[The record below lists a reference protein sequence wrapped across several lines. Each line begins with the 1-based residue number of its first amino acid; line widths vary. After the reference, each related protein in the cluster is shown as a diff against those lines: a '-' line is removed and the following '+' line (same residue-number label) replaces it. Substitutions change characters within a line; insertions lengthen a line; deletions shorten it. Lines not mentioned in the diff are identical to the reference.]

1 MNAVLAVLLVS
12 IPAAL
17 LGVLLV
23 RSIVGPLSNLRE
35 AARRFGQGNLGAR
48 SGVTTG
54 GEIGE
59 LNREFNSM
67 ALQLSDTIEERTAE
81 RNRMAAVL
89 TNMHDGVITTDERGL
104 VDSMNPAA
112 SQLFNVSQEKAAGH
126 SLIEVTRSHELH
138 QALLELLSQ
147 PGEYRR
153 MELQVGNRTV
163 AAVVTVAPASGA
175 ENKPAGLLVLQDIS
189 ELRRLER
196 VRRDFVANIGHE
208 LRTPL
213 TSVKLLVETV
223 RGAMH
228 DDTQVAEDFL
238 GQIEA
243 ELDRLTQLVRELLE
257 LSRIESGQVEL
268 HRTSVD
274 VPQLLEEVAGR
285 LRTQAERAG
294 VSLTVEPGHFLPPIY
309 ADRERI
315 EQVLVNLVH
324 NAIKFTNP
332 DGSVTLGAEADDG
345 RDGEVR
351 ISVRDT
357 GVGIPPDD
365 LPRIFERFYKVDKAR
380 AANRDRRDR
389 PDSEGGT
396 GLGLAIAKHVV
407 QAHGGRIWAESVYG
421 HGSTFCFTLPIA
433 ASEAEATSNR

>member
-1 MNAVLAVLLVS
+1 
-12 IPAAL
+12 
-17 LGVLLV
+17 
-23 RSIVGPLSNLRE
+23 
-35 AARRFGQGNLGAR
+35 
-48 SGVTTG
+48 
-54 GEIGE
+54 
-59 LNREFNSM
+59 
-67 ALQLSDTIEERTAE
+67 
-81 RNRMAAVL
+81 
-89 TNMHDGVITTDERGL
+89 
-104 VDSMNPAA
+104 
-112 SQLFNVSQEKAAGH
+112 
-126 SLIEVTRSHELH
+126 
-138 QALLELLSQ
+138 
-147 PGEYRR
+147 
-153 MELQVGNRTV
+153 MELQMGNRTV
-163 AAVVTVAPASGA
+163 AAVVTVAPASMSSSVSTSGA
-175 ENKPAGLLVLQDIS
+175 ENKPAGLLVLQDIT

-213 TSVKLLVETV
+213 TSIKLLVETV

-238 GQIEA
+238 GQMEA

-268 HRTSVD
+268 HRTIVD
-274 VPQLLEEVAGR
+274 APQLLEEVAGR
-285 LRTQAERAG
+285 LRAQAVRAG
-294 VSLTVEPGHFLPPIY
+294 VKLTVETGDSLPPIY
-309 ADRERI
+309 ADGERI

-332 DGSVTLGAEADDG
+332 GGSVTLGAEGDSS
-345 RDGEVR
+345 DGEVR

-380 AANRDRRDR
+380 AGSRDRRDGLG
-389 PDSEGGT
+389 SEGGT

-421 HGSTFCFTLPIA
+421 QGSTFCFTLPNA
-433 ASEAEATSNR
+433 ASAATSSR